1 MKKEIQARILI
12 VEDEPLAALEIQETL
27 EKKGYIVSRVVTS
40 GEQAVD
46 SLIKTKPDLIIM
58 DIHLKSFIDG
68 IDAAHRIRLVSDTPI
83 IYVTAYP
90 NTAIKDRA
98 AKTAPVA
105 YLLKP
110 FKEKELYSS
119 VEKALKKK

>member
-1 MKKEIQARILI
+1 M
-12 VEDEPLAALEIQETL
+12 EDEPLAALEIQETL
-27 EKKGYIVSRVVTS
+27 EKKGYTVSRVVPS
-40 GEQAVD
+40 GEHAVD

-119 VEKALKKK
+119 VEKALKRR